1 MLAGAV
7 DNAPLSCGVNLEKES
22 DVNEKELYQKK
33 LRAQE
38 DEWDAELAKLK
49 AKAAK
54 ADAEA
59 KLEMLRQAGMLEAK
73 IGEFKSKVAELA
85 EAGDDAWESIK
96 DGVDSAW
103 KSLKSSFS
111 EAASKFKH

>member
-1 MLAGAV
+1 
-7 DNAPLSCGVNLEKES
+7 
-22 DVNEKELYQKK
+22 VNEKELYQKR
-33 LRAQE
+33 LRAQA

-59 KLEMLRQAGMLEAK
+59 KLELLRQAGKLETK
-73 IGEFKSKVAELA
+73 IGEFRSRVAELA
-85 EAGDDAWESIK
+85 AAGDDAWESIK
-96 DGVDSAW
+96 DGVDSAR
-103 KSLKSSFS
+103 KALKSSFS